1 MPLKDWMAKNDALA
15 TTPATNLESTDLRP
29 GQAHPEARVG
39 SKLVNRGELHTRRQ
53 PNLGGESAAAIASQ
67 HRGTDL
73 VTRKGASHERRD
85 CAKICCM
92 PLGNSAEALTFRFAA
107 DRTWPVSPPTRLG
120 HG

>member
-53 PNLGGESAAAIASQ
+53 PTSEANRPPRSRASI
-67 HRGTDL
+67 
-73 VTRKGASHERRD
+73 VV
-85 CAKICCM
+85 
-92 PLGNSAEALTFRFAA
+92 LT
-107 DRTWPVSPPTRLG
+107 W
-120 HG
+120 